1 MKYNSKHPALWL
13 SAPLSEQFA
22 STGTIATIMALRRP
36 IVTLIQARLTL
47 IVGRRASALTCS
59 LSGGL
64 NNYEQPPIM
73 A

>member
-1 MKYNSKHPALWL
+1 MKYNSKHPALWPL
-13 SAPLSEQFA
+13 APLSEQFA
-22 STGTIATIMALRRP
+22 STGTIATTLALRRP

-47 IVGRRASALTCS
+47 SDGLKVSVLTCL

-64 NNYEQPPIM
+64 NSYESSSIM